1 MKNKINNIIISAV
14 EKGIIPDFLIR
25 YGIKLLLKR
34 RLIDI
39 KSLDCEKTDFSQMQ
53 MISRMQSSPIAI
65 NTDSA
70 NEQHYEV
77 PQAFYKLILGS
88 SYKYSCCHWSN
99 EVHNLDDA
107 EKEALDITCDRA
119 QINNGMNVLDLG
131 CGWGSLSLWIA
142 EKFPECSV
150 TSVSNSKSQ
159 HDFIHK
165 QASLRNLNN
174 IKVIVAD
181 MNDFKIDQKFDRI
194 ISLEMFEHMKNY
206 QKLYH
211 RISKWLSDDGLFLMH
226 IFCHKSSPYDFV
238 DKGPNDWMSRYFFT
252 GGIMPSDDLPLFFQE
267 SLLIKHRWRW
277 SGEHY
282 AKTSNAWLEN
292 MDKRKA
298 KILPIIESTYGREN
312 MQKWWQRWRIFFMS
326 CAELFAFNGGQE
338 WYVNHYLFEKKIQTC
353 DDE

>member
-77 PQAFYKLILGS
+77 PEAFYKLILGS
-88 SYKYSCCHWSN
+88 RYKYSCCHWSN

-174 IKVIVAD
+174 IKVIVAVIGSID
-181 MNDFKIDQKFDRI
+181 SKGSLKLHKKLGFKK
-194 ISLEMFEHMKNY
+194 
-206 QKLYH
+206 
-211 RISKWLSDDGLFLMH
+211 
-226 IFCHKSSPYDFV
+226 
-238 DKGPNDWMSRYFFT
+238 T
-252 GGIMPSDDLPLFFQE
+252 GVL
-267 SLLIKHRWRW
+267 
-277 SGEHY
+277 
-282 AKTSNAWLEN
+282 
-292 MDKRKA
+292 
-298 KILPIIESTYGREN
+298 
-312 MQKWWQRWRIFFMS
+312 
-326 CAELFAFNGGQE
+326 
-338 WYVNHYLFEKKIQTC
+338 KKIGFKNNKWIDTIFLQKNL
-353 DDE
+353 

>member
-77 PQAFYKLILGS
+77 PEAFYKLILGS

-150 TSVSNSKSQ
+150 T
-159 HDFIHK
+159 
-165 QASLRNLNN
+165 
-174 IKVIVAD
+174 
-181 MNDFKIDQKFDRI
+181 
-194 ISLEMFEHMKNY
+194 
-206 QKLYH
+206 
-211 RISKWLSDDGLFLMH
+211 
-226 IFCHKSSPYDFV
+226 
-238 DKGPNDWMSRYFFT
+238 
-252 GGIMPSDDLPLFFQE
+252 
-267 SLLIKHRWRW
+267 
-277 SGEHY
+277 
-282 AKTSNAWLEN
+282 
-292 MDKRKA
+292 
-298 KILPIIESTYGREN
+298 
-312 MQKWWQRWRIFFMS
+312 
-326 CAELFAFNGGQE
+326 
-338 WYVNHYLFEKKIQTC
+338 
-353 DDE
+353 